1 MMTLDDGSTDGK
13 ADPHTATLSGI
24 ECFEESARSLRFETH
39 PRILH
44 GLAHTIIFVSF
55 SSDHQLPRTIVDAA
69 HRVQGVPEQVQDD
82 LLKLDT
88 IACDAWE
95 VVGKLPSQNHPASLQ
110 LAQRQCNH
118 LSCGLIQIHRFGRG
132 VLLGKEST

>member
-1 MMTLDDGSTDGK
+1 MMTLDNGSTDGK
-13 ADPHTATLSGI
+13 ADSHTATLSGI
-24 ECFEESARSLRFETH
+24 ERLEEPARSLRLETR

-44 GLAHTIIFVSF
+44 GQAHTIILVSF
-55 SSDHQLPRTIVDAA
+55 GSDHQLPRTIVDAA

-88 IACDAWE
+88 IACDRRKA
-95 VVGKLPSQNHPASLQ
+95 VGKFRSQHHPASLE

-118 LSCGLIQIHRFGRG
+118 
-132 VLLGKEST
+132 

>member
-1 MMTLDDGSTDGK
+1 MMTLDNGSTDGK
-13 ADPHTATLSGI
+13 TDPHTATLSGI
-24 ECFEESARSLRFETH
+24 ECFEEPARSLRLKTH

-44 GLAHTIIFVSF
+44 GQAHTITFVSF
-55 SSDHQLPRTIVDAA
+55 GSDHQLPQTLVDAA

-88 IACDAWE
+88 IACDRRK
-95 VVGKLPSQNHPASLQ
+95 VVGKLRSQNHPASLE

-118 LSCGLIQIHRFGRG
+118 LSRGLI
-132 VLLGKEST
+132 